1 MTTTI
6 IRELFPTGRIDRKIE
21 EVIKVDQDDVA
32 IVRQEIDEYILTE
45 SIERN
50 MLRVLEGYRE
60 APNRPSSDIAIWVA
74 GFFGAGKSSF
84 AKYVGLAISNRD
96 LGGESAGDLLAQR
109 ANNLQIKALLGAIKE
124 QIPTEAIIFDVSA
137 DRNVNASEALTKIFY
152 RKLLDHLGYS
162 SSLEV
167 AELEIELE
175 EQGRMQ
181 VFLHT
186 FSQLYPGEDWAIA
199 KTRLLQA
206 MPRASAVMHALEPQT
221 YAEKDSWLKNARD
234 QNVPITPASLAE
246 RTIELMGRKHPGKQL
261 MFVVDEVGQ
270 YVARDIQKM
279 LDLQAIVQQL
289 GIKGRGKVW
298 VMVTSQENLT
308 QIVGAL
314 DDNRPE
320 LARLQDRFPY
330 KPALEPSDIA
340 EVTSRR
346 VLGKSTKGWVALNEL
361 FQQHQGRLA
370 THSKLDTKIRL
381 PELTGKSFAD
391 LYPLLPYQVELIIS
405 IVSGLRLASSAN
417 RQFGGANRAII
428 KLAQE
433 LLTNPQSGL
442 ADQPVGALV
451 TLDRVYDLQ
460 SNNIDSLY
468 RGKISDIATKANH
481 PLALAVAKAIC
492 LLQFVE
498 QVPAT
503 ERNVAVVLHPAVDA
517 DSLESQV
524 QEACLHLYERGLI
537 RKAPDGTYKIPTPQ
551 EDDWEQTRN
560 QQAPSSPERNA
571 LLAEALKLIW
581 EPVPSAALGSGVKT
595 FKAALNFRGS
605 ELAKGEVPVKVERV
619 DDSEVFD
626 NRVEQ
631 LRQTSQQETNTF
643 FWAMRASQELDREL
657 GEWFRSQKVID
668 LKGKVAS
675 DKGQVQLVSEERRKL
690 DGFRQKASRLLDQTL
705 IHGQVLLNG
714 GICALP
720 ANPTS
725 AVDAMREALKEG
737 LAKIYDRFA
746 DAEVSPSGDELN
758 KLISADNL
766 KGLTGSIERLRLCKE
781 EGGQW
786 VIDTNRPAL
795 QAVWNRIQMKTAG
808 WSGKELA
815 DHFGDSPYGWT
826 LDAVKFLVA
835 ALQVAGKLKATHNAQ
850 HYVGC
855 AKPGV
860 RPLFTNNTTFRSTLF
875 TNYAG
880 ITRTEDIIEAS
891 QLFQKFAG
899 KTVPGVQPG
908 PLAREIRA
916 KAVGVNAD
924 LNSVSRAMAPLLLPG
939 SEALEQASEQ
949 VSTWQDNNDE
959 EVVLAFKSSADAVKE
974 AWQRAKGI
982 QEALETRSEDLRR
995 ARHALSPQVWGQ
1007 LQQEADLPAD
1017 LQEAQASL
1025 EDRLQAPSFYE
1036 KLAEIDQLTKKL
1048 EEAYAQRRQAAQQA
1062 LSAQVQQ
1069 RVQQLEQAPGFTALE
1084 PERQKQL
1091 RAPLEQKTTDAE
1103 ALDLVRLR
1111 DQPAMLEGVLR
1122 QQEELAQKWAFPEQE
1137 VRRVS
1142 VRELCSEPFDAAG
1155 LDDVLNRIRQRCE
1168 EELGNDRKVLLQ

>member
-1 MTTTI
+1 MTTQT
-6 IRELFPTGRIDRKIE
+6 IRELFFGRIDRKIE
-21 EVIKVDQDDVA
+21 EVIKVDQDDAA

-50 MLRVLEGYRE
+50 MLKVLEGYRQSVNQPSE
-60 APNRPSSDIAIWVA
+60 AIAIWVA

-109 ANNLQIKALLGAIKE
+109 ANNQAIKALLGAIKQ

-175 EQGRMQ
+175 EQGRMAA
-181 VFLHT
+181 FLDA
-186 FSQLYPGEDWAIA
+186 FAQLYPGEDWAIA

-234 QNVPITPASLAE
+234 ENVPISPTSLAD

-289 GIKGRGKVW
+289 GVKGRGKVW
-298 VMVTSQENLT
+298 VMVTSQEKLSDV
-308 QIVGAL
+308 VGYL
-314 DDNRPE
+314 DDNRTE

-330 KPALEPSDIA
+330 KPVLEPSDIA

-346 VLGKSTKGWVALNEL
+346 VLGKSAQGEVTLTEL

-370 THSKLDTKIRL
+370 THTKLDTKIRL
-381 PELTGKSFAD
+381 PDLNGKSFAD
-391 LYPLLPYQVELIIS
+391 LYPLLPYQIELIIQV
-405 IVSGLRLASSAN
+405 VSGLRLSGGASK
-417 RQFGGANRAII
+417 QFGGANRAII

-460 SNNIDSLY
+460 SNNIDSQY
-468 RGKISDIATKANH
+468 RSKISDIATKASH
-481 PLALAVAKAIC
+481 PLAVQVAKAIC
-492 LLQFVE
+492 LLQFVD

-517 DSLESQV
+517 DSLESLV
-524 QEACLHLYERGLI
+524 QEACRQLADLNLI
-537 RKAPDGTYKIPTPQ
+537 RKAADGNYKIPTPQ
-551 EDDWEQTRN
+551 EEDWEITRS
-560 QQAPSSPERNA
+560 QQSPTLHDRNR
-571 LLAEALKLIW
+571 LLGDTLKLNW
-581 EPVPSAALGSGVKT
+581 EPVPSAALGAGVKT

-605 ELAKGEVPVKVERV
+605 ELVKGEVPVRVERV
-619 DDSEVFD
+619 DGSEVLEE
-626 NRVEQ
+626 RVEQ
-631 LRQTSQQETNTF
+631 LRQTSQQEKNTF
-643 FWAMRASQELDREL
+643 FWAMRASQELDRAL
-657 GEWFRSQKVID
+657 GEWYRSQKVIE
-668 LKGKVAS
+668 LKGQGAT

-690 DGFRQKASRLLDQTL
+690 DGFRQEACRLLDQTL
-705 IHGQVLLNG
+705 IHGKVLLNG
-714 GICALP
+714 GICDLP
-720 ANPTS
+720 ANPAS
-725 AVDAMREALKEG
+725 AVDAMREALREG

-746 DAEVSPSGDELN
+746 DAEVSPSSDELN
-758 KLISADNL
+758 KLLGADNL
-766 KGLTGSIERLRLCKE
+766 KGLIGSIEKLRLCKE

-795 QAVWNRIQMKTAG
+795 QAVLNRIQMKSAG

-815 DHFGDSPYGWT
+815 DHFGEAPYGWM

-835 ALQVAGKLKATHNAQ
+835 ALQVGGKLKATHNAQ
-850 HYVGC
+850 SFVGT
-855 AKPGV
+855 ANPQV
-860 RPLFTNNTTFRSTLF
+860 RPLFANNNNFRSTLF
-875 TNYAG
+875 AAHAG
-880 ITRTEDIIEAS
+880 VLRPEDVLQAS
-891 QLFQKFAG
+891 QLFQRFAG

-924 LNSVSRAMAPLLLPG
+924 LNSVSRAMAPLQLPG
-939 SEALEQASEQ
+939 IEALEQASEQ

-959 EVVLAFKSSADAVKE
+959 EVVKAFRSSAEAVKE
-974 AWQRAKGI
+974 AWHRAKGI
-982 QEALETRSEDLRR
+982 QEVLVARSEDLRR
-995 ARHALSPQVWGQ
+995 ARQALSAQVWGQ
-1007 LQQEADLPAD
+1007 LQQEADLPAE
-1017 LQEAQASL
+1017 LQEAHASL

-1036 KLAEIDQLTKKL
+1036 KLAEIDQLTRKL

-1091 RAPLEQKTTDAE
+1091 KAPLQQKTSDAE

-1111 DQPAMLEGVLR
+1111 DQPAMLEGLLR

-1137 VRRVS
+1137 VSTVS
-1142 VRELCSEPFDAAG
+1142 VRELCREPFDAAG
-1155 LDDVLNRIRQRCE
+1155 LEDVLNRIRQRCE
-1168 EELGNDRKVLLQ
+1168 AELGHDRKVLLQ

>member
-1 MTTTI
+1 
-6 IRELFPTGRIDRKIE
+6 
-21 EVIKVDQDDVA
+21 VA

-50 MLRVLEGYRE
+50 MLKVLEGYRQSVNQPSE
-60 APNRPSSDIAIWVA
+60 AIAIWVA

-109 ANNLQIKALLGAIKE
+109 ANNQAIKALLGAIKE

-175 EQGRMQ
+175 EQGRMAA
-181 VFLHT
+181 FLDA
-186 FSQLYPGEDWAIA
+186 FAQLYPVEDWAIA

-206 MPRASAVMHALEPQT
+206 MPRASAVMHAIEPQT
-221 YAEKDSWLKNARD
+221 YAEKDSWLRNARD
-234 QNVPITPASLAE
+234 ENVPISPTSLAE
-246 RTIELMGRKHPGKQL
+246 RTIELLGRKHPGKQL

-298 VMVTSQENLT
+298 VMVTSQEKLSDV
-308 QIVGAL
+308 VGYL
-314 DDNRPE
+314 DDNRTE

-330 KPALEPSDIA
+330 KPVLEPSDIA

-346 VLGKSTKGWVALNEL
+346 VLGKSAQGEVTLTEL

-370 THSKLDTKIRL
+370 THTKLDTKIRL
-381 PELTGKSFAD
+381 PDLNSKSFAD
-391 LYPLLPYQVELIIS
+391 LYPLLPYQIELIIQV
-405 IVSGLRLASSAN
+405 VSGLRLSGGASK
-417 RQFGGANRAII
+417 QFGGANRAII

-451 TLDRVYDLQ
+451 TLDRVYELQ
-460 SNNIDSLY
+460 SNNIDSQY
-468 RGKISDIATKANH
+468 RSKISDIATKASH
-481 PLALAVAKAIC
+481 PLAVEVAKAIC
-492 LLQFVE
+492 LLQFVD

-517 DSLESQV
+517 DSLESLV
-524 QEACLHLYERGLI
+524 QEACRHLVERNLI
-537 RKAPDGTYKIPTPQ
+537 RKAADGTYKIPTPQ
-551 EDDWEQTRN
+551 EEEWEITRN
-560 QQAPSSPERNA
+560 QQSPTVHDRNA
-571 LLAEALKLIW
+571 LLADTLKLIW
-581 EPVPSAALGSGVKT
+581 EPVPSAALGAGVKT

-605 ELAKGEVPVKVERV
+605 ELVKGEVPVRVERV
-619 DDSEVFD
+619 DGSEVLEE
-626 NRVEQ
+626 RVEQ

-643 FWAMRASQELDREL
+643 FWAMRASQELDRAL
-657 GEWFRSQKVID
+657 GEWFRSQKVIE
-668 LKGKVAS
+668 LKGQGAT

-690 DGFRQKASRLLDQTL
+690 DGFRQEACRLLDQTL

-714 GICALP
+714 GICDLP
-720 ANPTS
+720 ANPAS
-725 AVDAMREALKEG
+725 AVEAMREALKEG

-746 DAEVSPSGDELN
+746 DAEVSPSSDELN
-758 KLISADNL
+758 KLLGADNL
-766 KGLTGSIERLRLCKE
+766 KGLIGSIEKLRLCKE

-795 QAVWNRIQMKTAG
+795 QAVLNRIQMKSAG

-815 DHFGDSPYGWT
+815 DHFGEAPYGWM

-835 ALQVAGKLKATHNAQ
+835 ALQVGGKLKATHNAQ
-850 HYVGC
+850 SFVGT
-855 AKPGV
+855 ANPQV
-860 RPLFTNNTTFRSTLF
+860 RPLFANNNNFRSTLF
-875 TNYAG
+875 AAHAG
-880 ITRTEDIIEAS
+880 VLRPEDVLQAS

-939 SEALEQASEQ
+939 IEALEQASEQ

-959 EVVLAFKSSADAVKE
+959 EMVLAFKSSADAVKE

-995 ARHALSPQVWGQ
+995 ARQALSPQIWGQ
-1007 LQQEADLPAD
+1007 LQQEADLPAE
-1017 LQEAQASL
+1017 LQEAQSSL

-1036 KLAEIDQLTKKL
+1036 KLAEIDQLTRKL

-1069 RVQQLEQAPGFTALE
+1069 RVQQLEQAPGFAALE

-1091 RAPLEQKTTDAE
+1091 KAPLQQKISDAE

-1111 DQPAMLEGVLR
+1111 DQPAMLEGLLR

-1137 VRRVS
+1137 VSTVS
-1142 VRELCSEPFDAAG
+1142 VRELCREPFDAAG
-1155 LDDVLNRIRQRCE
+1155 LEDVLNRIRQRCE
-1168 EELGNDRKVLLQ
+1168 AELGNDRKVLLQ

>member
-1 MTTTI
+1 MTTQT
-6 IRELFPTGRIDRKIE
+6 IRELFSGRIDRKIE
-21 EVIKVDQDDVA
+21 EVIKVDQNDVA

-50 MLRVLEGYRE
+50 MLKVLEGYRQSVNQPSE
-60 APNRPSSDIAIWVA
+60 AIAIWVA

-109 ANNLQIKALLGAIKE
+109 ANNQAIKALLGAIKE

-175 EQGRMQ
+175 EQGRMTA
-181 VFLHT
+181 FLDA
-186 FSQLYPGEDWAIA
+186 FAQLYPGEDWAIA

-234 QNVPITPASLAE
+234 ENVPISPTSLAE

-298 VMVTSQENLT
+298 VMVTSQEKLSDV
-308 QIVGAL
+308 VGYL
-314 DDNRPE
+314 DDNRTE

-330 KPALEPSDIA
+330 KPVLEPSDIA

-346 VLGKSTKGWVALNEL
+346 VLGKSSKGEVTLTEL

-370 THSKLDTKIRL
+370 THTKLDTKIRL
-381 PELTGKSFAD
+381 PDLNSKSFAD
-391 LYPLLPYQVELIIS
+391 LYPLLPYQIELIIQV
-405 IVSGLRLASSAN
+405 VSGLRLSGGASK
-417 RQFGGANRAII
+417 QFGGANRAII

-460 SNNIDSLY
+460 SNNIDSQY
-468 RGKISDIATKANH
+468 RSKISDIATKASH
-481 PLALAVAKAIC
+481 PLAVPVAKAIC
-492 LLQFVE
+492 LLQFVD

-503 ERNVAVVLHPAVDA
+503 ERNVAVVLHPAVDG
-517 DSLESQV
+517 DSIESQV
-524 QEACLHLYERGLI
+524 QEACSQLVERNLI
-537 RKAPDGTYKIPTPQ
+537 RKAADGTYKIPTPQ
-551 EDDWEQTRN
+551 EEDWEITRN
-560 QQAPSSPERNA
+560 QQSPTVHDRNA
-571 LLAEALKLIW
+571 LLGDTLKLIW
-581 EPVPSAALGSGVKT
+581 EPVPSAALGAGVKT

-605 ELAKGEVPVKVERV
+605 ELVKGEVPVRVERV
-619 DDSEVFD
+619 DGSEVLEE
-626 NRVEQ
+626 RVEQ
-631 LRQTSQQETNTF
+631 LRQASQQEKNTF
-643 FWAMRASQELDREL
+643 LWAMRASQELDRAL
-657 GEWFRSQKVID
+657 AEWFRSQKVIE
-668 LKGKVAS
+668 LKGQGAT

-690 DGFRQKASRLLDQTL
+690 DGFRQEACRLLDQTL
-705 IHGQVLLNG
+705 IHGKVLLNG
-714 GICALP
+714 GICDLP
-720 ANPTS
+720 ANPAS

-737 LAKIYDRFA
+737 LAKIYDRFG
-746 DAEVSPSGDELN
+746 DAEVSPSSDELN
-758 KLISADNL
+758 KLLGADNL
-766 KGLTGSIERLRLCKE
+766 KGLIGSIEKLRLCKE

-795 QAVWNRIQMKTAG
+795 QAVLNRIQGKSAG
-808 WSGKELA
+808 LSGKELA
-815 DHFGDSPYGWT
+815 DFFGDAPYGWT
-826 LDAVKFLVA
+826 LDAVKFLMA
-835 ALQVAGKLKATHNAQ
+835 ALQVAGKLKATHNGQ

-855 AKPGV
+855 TKPEV
-860 RPLFTNNTTFRSTLF
+860 RPLFSSNTTFRSTLF
-875 TNYAG
+875 TSYTG
-880 ITRTEDIIEAS
+880 RISQQDVIEAS
-891 QLFQKFAG
+891 KLFHKFAG

-916 KAVGVNAD
+916 KAVSVNAE
-924 LNSVSRAMAPLLLPG
+924 LNSVSRAMAPLELPG
-939 SEALEQASEQ
+939 IEALEQASEQ

-959 EVVLAFKSSADAVKE
+959 EVVLAFKSSAEAVKE
-974 AWQRAKGI
+974 AWHRAKGI

-995 ARHALSPQVWGQ
+995 ARQALSAQLWGQ
-1007 LQQEADLPAD
+1007 LEQEADLPGD
-1017 LQEAQASL
+1017 LQEAQNSL
-1025 EDRLQAPSFYE
+1025 EDRLRSPSFYE
-1036 KLAEIDQLTKKL
+1036 KLAKIDQLTRKL
-1048 EEAYAQRRQAAQQA
+1048 EEAYAQRRQAAQQV

-1069 RVQQLEQAPGFTALE
+1069 RLQQLEQASGFGILE

-1103 ALDLVRLR
+1103 VLDLVRLR
-1111 DQPAMLEGVLR
+1111 DQPAMLEGLLR

>member
-1 MTTTI
+1 MTTQT
-6 IRELFPTGRIDRKIE
+6 IRELFSGRIDRKIE
-21 EVIKVDQDDVA
+21 EVIKVDQNDVA

-50 MLRVLEGYRE
+50 MLKVLEGYRQSVNQPSE
-60 APNRPSSDIAIWVA
+60 AIAIWVA

-109 ANNLQIKALLGAIKE
+109 ANNQAIKALLGAIKQ

-181 VFLHT
+181 AFLDA
-186 FSQLYPGEDWAIA
+186 FGQLYPGEDWAIA

-206 MPRASAVMHALEPQT
+206 MPRASAVMHAIEPQT
-221 YAEKDSWLKNARD
+221 YSEKVSWLRNARD
-234 QNVPITPASLAE
+234 ENVPISPISLAE

-279 LDLQAIVQQL
+279 LDLQAIVEQL
-289 GIKGRGKVW
+289 GIKGRSKVW
-298 VMVTSQENLT
+298 VMVTSQEKLSDV
-308 QIVGAL
+308 VGYL
-314 DDNRPE
+314 DDNRTE

-330 KPALEPSDIA
+330 KPVLEPSDIA

-346 VLGKSTKGWVALNEL
+346 VLGKSAQGEVTLTEL

-370 THSKLDTKIRL
+370 THTKLDTKIRL
-381 PELTGKSFAD
+381 PDLNSKSFAD
-391 LYPLLPYQVELIIS
+391 LYPLLPYQIELIIQV
-405 IVSGLRLASSAN
+405 VSGLRLSGGASK
-417 RQFGGANRAII
+417 QFGGANRAII

-460 SNNIDSLY
+460 SNNIDSQY
-468 RGKISDIATKANH
+468 RSKISDIATKASH
-481 PLALAVAKAIC
+481 PLAVPVAKAIC
-492 LLQFVE
+492 LLQFVD

-517 DSLESQV
+517 DSLESLV
-524 QEACLHLYERGLI
+524 QEACRHLVERNLI
-537 RKAPDGTYKIPTPQ
+537 RKAADGTYKIPTPQ
-551 EDDWEQTRN
+551 EEDWEITRN
-560 QQAPSSPERNA
+560 QQSPTVHDRNA
-571 LLAEALKLIW
+571 LLADTLKLIW
-581 EPVPSAALGSGVKT
+581 EPVPSAALGAGVKT

-605 ELAKGEVPVKVERV
+605 ELVKGEVPVRVERV
-619 DDSEVFD
+619 DGSEVLEE
-626 NRVEQ
+626 RVEQ

-643 FWAMRASQELDREL
+643 FWAMRASQELDRAL
-657 GEWFRSQKVID
+657 SEWFRSRKVIE
-668 LKGKVAS
+668 LKGQGAT

-690 DGFRQKASRLLDQTL
+690 DGFRQEACRLLDQTL
-705 IHGQVLLNG
+705 IHGKVLLNG
-714 GICALP
+714 GICDLP
-720 ANPTS
+720 ANPAS

-737 LAKIYDRFA
+737 LAKIYDRFG
-746 DAEVSPSGDELN
+746 DAEVSPSSDELN
-758 KLISADNL
+758 KLLGADNL
-766 KGLTGSIERLRLCKE
+766 KGLIGSIEKLRLCKE

-795 QAVWNRIQMKTAG
+795 QAVLNRIQVKSAG

-815 DHFGDSPYGWT
+815 DHFGEAPYGWM

-835 ALQVAGKLKATHNAQ
+835 ALQVGGKLKATHNAQ
-850 HYVGC
+850 SFVGT
-855 AKPGV
+855 ANPQV
-860 RPLFTNNTTFRSTLF
+860 RPLFANNNNFRSTLF
-875 TNYAG
+875 APHTG
-880 ITRTEDIIEAS
+880 VLRPEDVLQAS

-939 SEALEQASEQ
+939 IEALEQASEQ

-959 EVVLAFKSSADAVKE
+959 EVVLAFKSSAEAVKE
-974 AWQRAKGI
+974 AWHRAKGI

-995 ARHALSPQVWGQ
+995 ARLALSPQVWGQ
-1007 LQQEADLPAD
+1007 LQQEADLPAE

-1025 EDRLQAPSFYE
+1025 EDRLQALSFYE
-1036 KLAEIDQLTKKL
+1036 KLAEIDQLTRKL

-1091 RAPLEQKTTDAE
+1091 KAPLLQKTSDAE

-1111 DQPAMLEGVLR
+1111 DQPAMLEGLLR
-1122 QQEELAQKWAFPEQE
+1122 QQEVIAQKWAFPEQE
-1137 VRRVS
+1137 VSTVN
-1142 VRELCSEPFDAAG
+1142 VRELCREPFDAAG
-1155 LDDVLNRIRQRCE
+1155 LEDVLNRIRQRCE

>member
-1 MTTTI
+1 MTNQT
-6 IRELFPTGRIDRKIE
+6 IRELFSGRIDRKIE
-21 EVIKVDQDDVA
+21 EVIKVDQNDVA

-50 MLRVLEGYRE
+50 MLKVLEGYRQSVNQPSE
-60 APNRPSSDIAIWVA
+60 AIAIWVA

-109 ANNLQIKALLGAIKE
+109 ANNQAIKALLGAIKE

-181 VFLHT
+181 AFLDT

-234 QNVPITPASLAE
+234 ENVPISPTSLAE

-298 VMVTSQENLT
+298 VMVTSQEKLSDV
-308 QIVGAL
+308 VGYL
-314 DDNRPE
+314 DDNRTE

-330 KPALEPSDIA
+330 KPVLEPSDIA

-346 VLGKSTKGWVALNEL
+346 VLGKSAQGEVTLTEL

-370 THSKLDTKIRL
+370 THTKLDTKIRL
-381 PELTGKSFAD
+381 PDLNGKSFAD
-391 LYPLLPYQVELIIS
+391 LYPLLPYQIELIIQV
-405 IVSGLRLASSAN
+405 VSGLRLSGGASK
-417 RQFGGANRAII
+417 QFGGANRAII

-460 SNNIDSLY
+460 SNNIDSQY
-468 RGKISDIATKANH
+468 RSKISDIATKASH
-481 PLALAVAKAIC
+481 PLAVEVAKAIC
-492 LLQFVE
+492 LLQFVD

-517 DSLESQV
+517 DSLESLV
-524 QEACLHLYERGLI
+524 QEACRHLVERNLI
-537 RKAPDGTYKIPTPQ
+537 RKAADGTYKIPTPQ
-551 EDDWEQTRN
+551 EEDWEITRS
-560 QQAPSSPERNA
+560 QQSPTVHDRNA
-571 LLAEALKLIW
+571 LLADTLKLIW
-581 EPVPSAALGSGVKT
+581 EPVPSAALGAGVKT
-595 FKAALNFRGS
+595 FKAALNFRGG
-605 ELAKGEVPVKVERV
+605 ELVKGEVPVRVERV
-619 DDSEVFD
+619 DGSEVLEE
-626 NRVEQ
+626 RVEQ
-631 LRQTSQQETNTF
+631 LRQTSQQEKNTF
-643 FWAMRASQELDREL
+643 FWAMRASQELDRAL
-657 GEWFRSQKVID
+657 SEWFRSQKVIE
-668 LKGKVAS
+668 LKGQGAT

-690 DGFRQKASRLLDQTL
+690 DGFRQEACRLLDQTL
-705 IHGQVLLNG
+705 IHGKVLLNG
-714 GICALP
+714 GICDLP
-720 ANPTS
+720 ANPAT
-725 AVDAMREALKEG
+725 AVEAMREALKEG

-746 DAEVSPSGDELN
+746 DAEVSPSSDELN
-758 KLISADNL
+758 KLLGADNL
-766 KGLTGSIERLRLCKE
+766 KGLIGSIEKLRLCKE

-795 QAVWNRIQMKTAG
+795 QAVLNRIQVKSAG

-815 DHFGDSPYGWT
+815 DHFGEAPYGWM

-835 ALQVAGKLKATHNAQ
+835 ALQVGGKLKATHNAQ
-850 HYVGC
+850 SFVGT
-855 AKPGV
+855 ANPQV
-860 RPLFTNNTTFRSTLF
+860 RPLFANNNNFRSTLF
-875 TNYAG
+875 AAHAG
-880 ITRTEDIIEAS
+880 VLRPEDVLAAS
-891 QLFQKFAG
+891 QLFQRFAG

-939 SEALEQASEQ
+939 IEALEQASEQ

-982 QEALETRSEDLRR
+982 QEALETRSKDLRR
-995 ARHALSPQVWGQ
+995 ARQALSAQLWGQ
-1007 LQQEADLPAD
+1007 LRQEADLPAD
-1017 LQEAQASL
+1017 LQEAHDFL

-1036 KLAEIDQLTKKL
+1036 KLAEIDQLTRKL
-1048 EEAYAQRRQAAQQA
+1048 EEAYSQRRQTAQQTLA
-1062 LSAQVQQ
+1062 AQVQQ
-1069 RVQQLEQAPGFTALE
+1069 RVQQLEQTPGFTALE
-1084 PERQKQL
+1084 PQRQQQL
-1091 RAPLEQKTTDAE
+1091 KAPLQQKASDAE

-1111 DQPAMLEGVLR
+1111 DQPAMLEGLLR
-1122 QQEELAQKWAFPEQE
+1122 QQEQIAQKWAFPEQE
-1137 VRRVS
+1137 VSTVS
-1142 VRELCSEPFDAAG
+1142 VRELCREPFDAAG

>member
-1 MTTTI
+1 MTTTT
-6 IRELFPTGRIDRKIE
+6 IRELFPPGRIDRKIE

-96 LGGESAGDLLAQR
+96 LAGESAGDLLAQR

-175 EQGRMQ
+175 EQGRLAA
-181 VFLHT
+181 FLDA
-186 FSQLYPGEDWAIA
+186 FAELYPGEDWAIA

-234 QNVPITPASLAE
+234 ENVPISPTSLAE

-279 LDLQAIVQQL
+279 LDLQAIVQQF
-289 GIKGRGKVW
+289 GIKGWGKVW
-298 VMVTSQENLT
+298 VMVTSQEKLSDV
-308 QIVGAL
+308 VGYL
-314 DDNRPE
+314 DDNRTE

-330 KPALEPSDIA
+330 KPVLEPSDIA

-346 VLGKSTKGWVALNEL
+346 VLGKSTQGEVTLTEL

-370 THSKLDTKIRL
+370 THTKLDTKIRL
-381 PELTGKSFAD
+381 PDLGAKGFAD
-391 LYPLLPYQVELIIS
+391 LYPLLPYQIELIILV
-405 IVSGLRLASSAN
+405 VSGLRLSGGASK
-417 RQFGGANRAII
+417 QFGGANRAII

-442 ADQPVGALV
+442 ANLPVGALV

-460 SNNIDSLY
+460 NNNIDSQY
-468 RGKISDIATKANH
+468 RSKISDIATKASH
-481 PLALAVAKAIC
+481 PLAVAVAKAIC
-492 LLQFVE
+492 LLQFVD

-517 DSLESQV
+517 DSLESEV
-524 QEACLHLYERGLI
+524 QEACRHLVARNLI
-537 RKAPDGTYKIPTPQ
+537 RKAADGTFKIPTPQ
-551 EDDWEQTRN
+551 EEDWEQTRN
-560 QQAPSSPERNA
+560 QQAPSVPERNG
-571 LLAEALKLIW
+571 LITEALKLIW
-581 EPVPSAALGSGVKT
+581 DPVPSATLGNGVKT
-595 FKAALNFRGS
+595 FKAGLHYRGS
-605 ELAKGEVPVKVERV
+605 EQVKGDVPVKVERV
-619 DDSEVFD
+619 DGSEVLED
-626 NRVEQ
+626 RVEQ
-631 LRQTSQQETNTF
+631 LRQISQKEVNTF
-643 FWAMRASQELDREL
+643 FWAMRASQELDRAL

-668 LKGKVAS
+668 LKGKGAS
-675 DKGQVQLVSEERRKL
+675 DKGQVQLVSDERRKL
-690 DGFRQKASRLLDQTL
+690 AGFQQEACRLLEQTL
-705 IHGQVLLNG
+705 IHGQVMLNG
-714 GICALP
+714 GICDLP
-720 ANPTS
+720 ANPAS
-725 AVDAMREALKEG
+725 AVEAMREALKEG

-746 DAEVSPSGDELN
+746 DAEVSPSGDELI
-758 KLISADNL
+758 KLVNADNL
-766 KGLTGSIERLRLCKE
+766 KGLTGSIEKLRLCKE
-781 EGGQW
+781 DGGQW

-795 QAVWNRIQMKTAG
+795 QAVLHRIQVKSAG

-815 DHFGDSPYGWT
+815 DHFGDAPYGWT

-835 ALQVAGKLKATHNAQ
+835 ALQVGGKLKATHNAQ
-850 HYVGC
+850 SYVGT
-855 AKPGV
+855 ANPQA
-860 RPLFTNNTTFRSTLF
+860 RPLFTNNSTFRGTLF
-875 TNYAG
+875 ASHSG
-880 ITRTEDIIEAS
+880 ILRPEDVVEAS

-924 LNSVSRAMAPLLLPG
+924 LNSVSRGMVPLQLPG
-939 SEALEQASEQ
+939 IAALEQASEQ

-959 EVVLAFKSSADAVKE
+959 EVVLAFKSSAEAVKE

-982 QEALETRSEDLRR
+982 QKALETRSEDLRR
-995 ARHALSPQVWGQ
+995 ARHALSAQVWGQ

-1017 LQEAQASL
+1017 LQEAQTSL
-1025 EDRLQAPSFYE
+1025 EDQLQSPSFYE
-1036 KLAEIDQLTKKL
+1036 KLPEIERLTRTL
-1048 EEAYAQRRQAAQQA
+1048 EEAYGQRRQAAQQA
-1062 LSAQVQQ
+1062 LDAQVQQ
-1069 RVQQLEQAPGFTALE
+1069 RMQQLEQAPGFGMLE

-1091 RAPLEQKTTDAE
+1091 KAPLEQKTTDAE

-1122 QQEELAQKWAFPEQE
+1122 QQEVIAQQWAFPEQE
-1137 VRRVS
+1137 VSTVN
-1142 VRELCSEPFDAAG
+1142 VREICREPFDASG

>member
-1 MTTTI
+1 MTTQT
-6 IRELFPTGRIDRKIE
+6 IRELFSGLIDRKIE
-21 EVIKVDQDDVA
+21 EVIKVDQNDVA

-50 MLRVLEGYRE
+50 MLKVLEGYRQSVNQPSE
-60 APNRPSSDIAIWVA
+60 AIAIWVA

-109 ANNLQIKALLGAIKE
+109 ANNQAIKALLGAIKE

-175 EQGRMQ
+175 EQGRMAA
-181 VFLHT
+181 FLDA
-186 FSQLYPGEDWAIA
+186 FGQLYPGEDWAIA

-234 QNVPITPASLAE
+234 ESVPISPTSLAE

-298 VMVTSQENLT
+298 VMVTSQEKLSDV
-308 QIVGAL
+308 VGYL
-314 DDNRPE
+314 DDNRTE

-330 KPALEPSDIA
+330 KPVLEPSDIA

-346 VLGKSTKGWVALNEL
+346 VLGKSAQGEVTLTEL

-370 THSKLDTKIRL
+370 THTKLDTKIRL
-381 PELTGKSFAD
+381 PDLNGKSFAD
-391 LYPLLPYQVELIIS
+391 LYPLLPYQIELIIQV
-405 IVSGLRLASSAN
+405 VSGLRLSGGASK
-417 RQFGGANRAII
+417 QFGGANRAII

-460 SNNIDSLY
+460 SNNIDSQY
-468 RGKISDIATKANH
+468 RTKISDIATKASH
-481 PLALAVAKAIC
+481 PLAVEVAKAIC
-492 LLQFVE
+492 LLQFVD

-517 DSLESQV
+517 DSLESLV
-524 QEACLHLYERGLI
+524 QEACRHLVERNLI
-537 RKAPDGTYKIPTPQ
+537 RKAADGTYKIPTPQ
-551 EDDWEQTRN
+551 EEDWEITRN
-560 QQAPSSPERNA
+560 QQSPTVHERNE
-571 LLAEALKLIW
+571 LLADTLKLIW
-581 EPVPSAALGSGVKT
+581 EPVPSAALGAGVKT

-605 ELAKGEVPVKVERV
+605 ELVKGEVPVRVERV
-619 DDSEVFD
+619 DGSEVLEE
-626 NRVEQ
+626 RVEQ
-631 LRQTSQQETNTF
+631 LRQTSQQEKNTF
-643 FWAMRASQELDREL
+643 FWAMRASQELDRAL
-657 GEWFRSQKVID
+657 GEWFRSQKVIE
-668 LKGKVAS
+668 LKGQGAT

-690 DGFRQKASRLLDQTL
+690 DGFRQEACRLLDQTL

-714 GICALP
+714 GICDLP
-720 ANPTS
+720 ANPAS

-737 LAKIYDRFA
+737 LAKIYNRFA
-746 DAEVSPSGDELN
+746 DAEVSPSSDELN
-758 KLISADNL
+758 KLLGADNL
-766 KGLTGSIERLRLCKE
+766 KGLIGSIEKLRLCKE

-795 QAVWNRIQMKTAG
+795 QAVLNRIQVKSAG

-815 DHFGDSPYGWT
+815 DHFGEAPYGWM

-835 ALQVAGKLKATHNAQ
+835 SLQVGGKLKATHNAQ
-850 HYVGC
+850 SFVGT
-855 AKPGV
+855 ANPQV
-860 RPLFTNNTTFRSTLF
+860 RPLFANNNNFRSTLF
-875 TNYAG
+875 AAHAG
-880 ITRTEDIIEAS
+880 VLRPEDVLQAS

-924 LNSVSRAMAPLLLPG
+924 LNSVSRAMAPLELPG
-939 SEALEQASEQ
+939 IAALEQASEQ

-959 EVVLAFKSSADAVKE
+959 EVVLAFKSSAEAVKE

-982 QEALETRSEDLRR
+982 QEVLETRSEDLRR
-995 ARHALSPQVWGQ
+995 ARQALSPQIWGQ
-1007 LQQEADLPAD
+1007 LQQEADLPAE
-1017 LQEAQASL
+1017 LQEAQSSL

-1036 KLAEIDQLTKKL
+1036 KLAEIDQLTRKL

-1062 LSAQVQQ
+1062 LSAQLQQ
-1069 RVQQLEQAPGFTALE
+1069 RVQQLEQAPGFAALE

-1091 RAPLEQKTTDAE
+1091 KAPLQQKISDAE

-1111 DQPAMLEGVLR
+1111 DQPAMLEGLLR

>member
-1 MTTTI
+1 MTTQT
-6 IRELFPTGRIDRKIE
+6 IRELFSGRIDRKIE
-21 EVIKVDQDDVA
+21 EVIKVDQNDVA

-50 MLRVLEGYRE
+50 MLKVLEGYRQSVNQPSE
-60 APNRPSSDIAIWVA
+60 AIAIWVA

-109 ANNLQIKALLGAIKE
+109 ANNQAIKALLGAIKE

-175 EQGRMQ
+175 EQGRMTT
-181 VFLHT
+181 FLDA
-186 FSQLYPGEDWAIA
+186 FAQLYPGEDWAIA

-234 QNVPITPASLAE
+234 ENVPISPTSLAE

-298 VMVTSQENLT
+298 VMVTSQEKLSDV
-308 QIVGAL
+308 VGYL
-314 DDNRPE
+314 DDNRTE

-330 KPALEPSDIA
+330 KPVLEPSDIA

-346 VLGKSTKGWVALNEL
+346 VLGKSSKGEVTLTEL

-370 THSKLDTKIRL
+370 THTKLDTKIRL
-381 PELTGKSFAD
+381 PDLNSKSFAD
-391 LYPLLPYQVELIIS
+391 LYPLLPYQIELIIQV
-405 IVSGLRLASSAN
+405 VSGLRLSGGASK
-417 RQFGGANRAII
+417 QFGGANRAII

-460 SNNIDSLY
+460 SNNIDSQY
-468 RGKISDIATKANH
+468 RSKISDIATKASH
-481 PLALAVAKAIC
+481 PLAVPVAKAIC
-492 LLQFVE
+492 LLQFVD

-503 ERNVAVVLHPAVDA
+503 ERNVAVVLHPAVDG
-517 DSLESQV
+517 DSIESQV
-524 QEACLHLYERGLI
+524 QEACSQLVERNLI
-537 RKAPDGTYKIPTPQ
+537 RKAADGTYKIPTPQ
-551 EDDWEQTRN
+551 EEDWEITRN
-560 QQAPSSPERNA
+560 QQSPTVHDRNA
-571 LLAEALKLIW
+571 LLGDTLKLIW
-581 EPVPSAALGSGVKT
+581 EPVPSAALGAGVKT

-605 ELAKGEVPVKVERV
+605 ELVKGEVPVRVERV
-619 DDSEVFD
+619 DGSEVLEE
-626 NRVEQ
+626 RVEQ
-631 LRQTSQQETNTF
+631 LRQASQQEKNTF
-643 FWAMRASQELDREL
+643 LWAMRASQELDRAL
-657 GEWFRSQKVID
+657 AEWFRSQKVIE
-668 LKGKVAS
+668 LKGQGAT

-690 DGFRQKASRLLDQTL
+690 DGFRQEACRLLDQTL
-705 IHGQVLLNG
+705 IHGKVLLNG
-714 GICALP
+714 GICDLP
-720 ANPTS
+720 ANPAS

-737 LAKIYDRFA
+737 LAKIYDRFG
-746 DAEVSPSGDELN
+746 DAEVSPSSDELN
-758 KLISADNL
+758 KLLGADNL
-766 KGLTGSIERLRLCKE
+766 KGLIGSIEKLRLCKE

-795 QAVWNRIQMKTAG
+795 QAVLNRIQGKSAG
-808 WSGKELA
+808 LSGKELA
-815 DHFGDSPYGWT
+815 DFFGDAPYGWT
-826 LDAVKFLVA
+826 LDAVKFLMA
-835 ALQVAGKLKATHNAQ
+835 ALQVAGKLKATHNGQ

-855 AKPGV
+855 TKPEV
-860 RPLFTNNTTFRSTLF
+860 RPLFSSNTTFRSTLF
-875 TNYAG
+875 TSYTG
-880 ITRTEDIIEAS
+880 TISQQDVIEAS
-891 QLFQKFAG
+891 KLFHKFAG

-916 KAVGVNAD
+916 KAVSVNAE
-924 LNSVSRAMAPLLLPG
+924 LNSVSRAMAPLELPG
-939 SEALEQASEQ
+939 IEALEQASEQ

-959 EVVLAFKSSADAVKE
+959 EVVLAFKSSAEAVKE
-974 AWQRAKGI
+974 AWHRAKGI

-995 ARHALSPQVWGQ
+995 ARQALSAQLWGQ
-1007 LQQEADLPAD
+1007 LEQEADLPGD
-1017 LQEAQASL
+1017 LQEAQNSL
-1025 EDRLQAPSFYE
+1025 EDRLRSPSFYE
-1036 KLAEIDQLTKKL
+1036 KLAKIDQLTRKL
-1048 EEAYAQRRQAAQQA
+1048 EEAYAQRRQAAQQV

-1069 RVQQLEQAPGFTALE
+1069 RLQQLEQASGFGILE

-1103 ALDLVRLR
+1103 VLDLVRLR
-1111 DQPAMLEGVLR
+1111 DQPAMLEGLLR